1 MSKLQSPEDYE
12 REIADTERLI
22 RVEEAAA
29 ERYGRKFDI
38 EVSIHSLTAR
48 RNALIDEMRALG
60 FERQRKTA

>member
-1 MSKLQSPEDYE
+1 MSKLMTAEDYE

-29 ERYGRKFDI
+29 ARYGKAFDI

>member
-1 MSKLQSPEDYE
+1 MSKLQSAEDYE

-29 ERYGRKFDI
+29 ARYGRDFDI
-38 EVSIHSLTAR
+38 EISIHSLTAR

-60 FERQRKTA
+60 FERTKPRA